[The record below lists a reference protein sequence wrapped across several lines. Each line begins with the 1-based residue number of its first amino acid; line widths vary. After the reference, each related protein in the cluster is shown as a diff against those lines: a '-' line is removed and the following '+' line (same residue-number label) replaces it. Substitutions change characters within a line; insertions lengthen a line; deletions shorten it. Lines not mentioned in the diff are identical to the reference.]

1 MSDILR
7 LLGIYS
13 HWTHIHTL
21 TNRKLHWAAN
31 PIDLFCLLEMYT
43 QWTHT
48 YTLHWVTYPFTFVQQ
63 PTVIHIHALDT
74 LFAYSKDSTGH

>member
-13 HWTHIHTL
+13 HIHTL

-63 PTVIHIHALDT
+63 PTEIHVYALDT